1 MMSKYYVYILKSI
14 NFEKT
19 YIGFTDNLERRLT
32 QHNKGYNVFSKRFM
46 PWKIIYT
53 EIYNTQVNALERE
66 KYLKSAAG
74 RRWMK
79 KYLFS

>member
-1 MMSKYYVYILKSI
+1 MSKYYVYILKSI